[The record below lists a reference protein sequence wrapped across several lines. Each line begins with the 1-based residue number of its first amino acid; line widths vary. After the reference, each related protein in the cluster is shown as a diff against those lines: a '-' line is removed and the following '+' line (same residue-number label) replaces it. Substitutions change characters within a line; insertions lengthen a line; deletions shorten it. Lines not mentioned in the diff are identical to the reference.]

1 MTPLRTWIAA
11 KRRYRYLALAVVI
24 LLIVGFV
31 VYRIRTAPAPAAV
44 SAVDDFV
51 TALNERDIDGAADI
65 TSYPSAASAAIT
77 SMFGNLDPTGDAQF
91 SSSAVQLIGLD
102 RNSAFFTL
110 ESTWTFP
117 DAKRIPDPRDDRTW
131 KLTSQG
137 TVRELAVG
145 WRVLWDPAVLMSSL
159 TADGSLTYRRTDA
172 APAQVLTTDGSV
184 LMNEQTVHAIELDPA
199 AMPDPVASTT
209 ALAGVI
215 NVVAPLVTPE
225 VMQQALAAS
234 GGAPTQVVRLRNDDF
249 AVLEDRIRAIPGVR
263 VVGQPALI
271 VGDRRITS
279 PLLDIY
285 RGIWQADRDA
295 TAGWEVDLVT
305 PEDTL
310 RQAGY
315 QGPPPPNL
323 RTTLDAHIQLAAEEA
338 VVDSTTPA
346 ALVAIRPSTGAI
358 VAAAQNSYSNAA
370 DDSVFVDMHSVAD
383 LAGALAA
390 AGTADNLDPADV
402 ARGLGAGAQFGIDGL
417 DTAIARFHTGN
428 FEVSQFRAVAQGGN
442 MDVTTFGL
450 AMFAASI
457 ARGSVP
463 SPSVVF
469 ERPTTVYGEIPDLP
483 ASVYERLR
491 AAVGPRGLS
500 GTGGTDRWIF
510 GIGQD
515 LAYAVYIDD
524 AEGPQ
529 HVDRMLDRFLTG
541 VAAPRE

>member
-11 KRRYRYLALAVVI
+11 KRRYRYLALVVVAV
-24 LLIVGFV
+24 LIVGFL
-31 VYRIRTAPAPAAV
+31 VYRVRNAPPPAAV
-44 SAVDDFV
+44 TAVDDFV
-51 TALNERDIDGAADI
+51 AALNERDISEAAEI
-65 TSYPSAASAAIT
+65 TSYPSAAAETIT
-77 SMFGNLDPTGDAQF
+77 SMFGNLDPTGEADF
-91 SSSAVQLIGLD
+91 YTSAVQLIGLD
-102 RNSAFFTL
+102 RTSAFFTL
-110 ESTWTFP
+110 ETTWKFP
-117 DAKRIPDPRDDRTW
+117 DPRRALDPRDDRTW

-159 TADGSLTYRRTDA
+159 TPDGELVFRRTDA
-172 APAQVLTTDGSV
+172 APAEVLTADGSL
-184 LMNEQTVHAIELDPA
+184 LMNEQTVHAVELDPA

-209 ALAGVI
+209 ALADVI

-225 VMQQALAAS
+225 VMQRSLADS

-249 AVLEDRIRAIPGVR
+249 AVLEDRIRAVPGVR

-285 RGIWQADRDA
+285 RRIWQADRDA
-295 TAGWEVDLVT
+295 TAGWEVDLVVPDQT
-305 PEDTL
+305 I

-323 RTTLDAHIQLAAEEA
+323 RTTLDSHIQLAAEEA
-338 VVDSTTPA
+338 VVDSATPA

-358 VAAAQNSYSNAA
+358 VAVAQNSYSNAA
-370 DDSVFVDMHSVAD
+370 NGSVFVDMHSVSE
-383 LAGALAA
+383 LGGALTD
-390 AGTADNLDPADV
+390 AGHPDNLSPSDV
-402 ARGLGAGAQFGIDGL
+402 ARGLGAGAQFGMDGL
-417 DTAIARFHTGN
+417 DTAIARFQTGGAD
-428 FEVSQFRAVAQGGN
+428 VSQFRSVGPSGD

-463 SPSVVF
+463 SPSVVS
-469 ERPTTVYGEIPDLP
+469 ERPTTVYGEIPELP

-500 GTGGTDRWIF
+500 GSGGDDRWIF
-510 GIGQD
+510 GIGND

-524 AEGPQ
+524 AEGQ
-529 HVDRMLDRFLTG
+529 RQVDRMLDRFLAG
-541 VAAPRE
+541 IAAPRE

>member
-11 KRRYRYLALAVVI
+11 KRRYRYLVLVVVVV
-24 LLIVGFV
+24 LVAGFV
-31 VYRIRTAPAPAAV
+31 VYRVRSAPPPAAV
-44 SAVDDFV
+44 TAVDNFV
-51 TALNERDIDGAADI
+51 TALNARDAAEAADV
-65 TSYPSAASAAIT
+65 TSYPSAAADAIT
-77 SMFGNLDPTGDAQF
+77 SMFGNLDPTGDAEF
-91 SSSAVQLIGLD
+91 VTSAVQLIGLD
-102 RNSAFFTL
+102 RDSAFFTL
-110 ESTWTFP
+110 ESTWKFP
-117 DAKRIPDPRDDRTW
+117 DTRRVPDPRDNRTW

-159 TADGSLTYRRTDA
+159 TSNAALTYRRTDA
-172 APAQVLTTDGSV
+172 APAQVLLADGSV
-184 LMNEQTVHAIELDPA
+184 LMNEQTVHSVELDPA

-215 NVVAPLVTPE
+215 NVVAPLVTPD
-225 VMQQALAAS
+225 VMQKALADSA
-234 GGAPTQVVRLRNDDF
+234 GAPAQIVRLRNDDF
-249 AVLEDRIRAIPGVR
+249 AVLEDSIRAIPGVR
-263 VVGQPALI
+263 VTGQPALI

-285 RGIWQADRDA
+285 RRIWQADRDA

-305 PEDTL
+305 PDETI

-323 RTTLDAHIQLAAEEA
+323 RTTLDSHVQLAAEDA
-338 VVDSTTPA
+338 VVDSATPA

-358 VAAAQNSYSNAA
+358 VASAQNSYSNAA
-370 DDSVFVDMHSVAD
+370 NGSVFVDMHEVSELGGVFAD
-383 LAGALAA
+383 AG
-390 AGTADNLDPADV
+390 GPDNLSPSDV

-417 DTAIARFHTGN
+417 DTAIARFHTGST
-428 FEVSQFRAVAQGGN
+428 EVSQFRSVAPGGN

-450 AMFAASI
+450 ALFAASI

-463 SPSVVF
+463 SPSVVS
-469 ERPTTVYGEIPDLP
+469 ERPTTVYGEIPELP

-491 AAVGPRGLS
+491 GAMGGRGLS
-500 GTGGTDRWIF
+500 GAGGSDRWIF
-510 GIGQD
+510 GIGND

-529 HVDRMLDRFLTG
+529 HADRMLDRFLAA
-541 VAAPRE
+541 VAAPPE